1 MVAQLLHSISTTLST
16 IDPLVSRILVTSLHI
31 AFLLLVAF
39 LLRRIVSGVISRFD
53 RALRG
58 FTESSERLKRAR
70 TLSYTLQ
77 TAATATLFSV
87 TALLIFSEL
96 GLDLAPLLTA
106 AGIGGLAIG
115 FGAQNLVRDVI
126 SGFFIL
132 LEDQIRVGDA
142 VKVGDKSGQVESIG
156 LRILTLRDFDGSV
169 HMIPNGT
176 ITTITNMSKDFSYS
190 TLTLA
195 VVATADV
202 EKVIHVLQEIGVAL
216 RQDSALS
223 PHLLADLEIVGLDDI
238 NGTRFTVTLRCKTA
252 PGMQWRVTRE
262 LRRQI
267 KTAFAAQQIEL
278 AGVAQ

>member
-1 MVAQLLHSISTTLST
+1 MVAQLFHSISTTFST
-16 IDPLVSRILVTSLHI
+16 IDPLVSRVLITSLHI
-31 AFLLLVAF
+31 VLLLLGAF
-39 LLRRIVSGVISRFD
+39 LLRRIMNGVISRFD

-70 TLSYTLQ
+70 TLSSTLQ
-77 TAATATLFSV
+77 TTATATLFGV
-87 TALLIFSEL
+87 IALLIFSEL
-96 GLDLAPLLTA
+96 GFDLAPLLAA

-176 ITTITNMSKDFSYS
+176 ITTITNMTRDFSYS

-195 VVATADV
+195 VGAQEDV
-202 EKVIHVLQEIGVAL
+202 EKVIRVLQEIGATL
-216 RQDSALS
+216 RQELAVS

-238 NGTRFTVTLRCKTA
+238 SGTRFTITIRCKTA

-267 KTAFAAQQIEL
+267 KTAFAAHQIEL
-278 AGVAQ
+278 ASGA

>member
-1 MVAQLLHSISTTLST
+1 MLAQLFHSVSTTLST
-16 IDPLVSRILVTSLHI
+16 IDPLASRVLITSLHI
-31 AFLLLVAF
+31 AFLLLAAF
-39 LLRRIVSGVISRFD
+39 LLRRLMSGLIARFD

-77 TAATATLFSV
+77 TTATVVLFSV
-87 TALLIFSEL
+87 TALLILSEL

-176 ITTITNMSKDFSYS
+176 ITTITNMTKDFSYS

-195 VVATADV
+195 VGAQEDV
-202 EKVIHVLQEIGVAL
+202 EKVIRVLREVGATL
-216 RQDSALS
+216 RQEPTISQD
-223 PHLLADLEIVGLDDI
+223 LLADLEIVGLDDI
-238 NGTRFTVTLRCKTA
+238 SGTRFTVTVRCKTA

-262 LRRQI
+262 LRRQV
-267 KTAFAAQQIEL
+267 KAAFAAHQIEL
-278 AGVAQ
+278 ASVA